1 VQRFHFE
8 GCHSRQYTYSRLLLM
23 KNKVLSFLLCTVII
37 SMLGCIKGGTASGG
51 CTDKLVTSEA
61 AAIEAY
67 ANTNGITASAHSSGI
82 YYQVINP
89 GTGVTATSTSKIFV
103 KYTGRFITNNNIFDE
118 QNNSTLTGWTLGGLI
133 PGWQI
138 GIPLIKEGGTI
149 KLIIPSSLAYGCR
162 GYNTIPGDAVLYFQI
177 ELVDVQ

>member
-1 VQRFHFE
+1 
-8 GCHSRQYTYSRLLLM
+8 M
-23 KNKVLSFLLCTVII
+23 KSKSLVFLLSAVII
-37 SMLGCIKGGTASGG
+37 SSFGCIKSGVSSG

-61 AAIEAY
+61 AAIQAY
-67 ANTNGITASAHSSGI
+67 ATTNGITATAHSSGI

-89 GTGVTATSTSKIFV
+89 GAGVTPTPTSKIFV
-103 KYTGRFITNNNIFDE
+103 KYTGRFISNNNIFDE
-118 QNNSTLTGWTLGGLI
+118 QTNSTLTGWTLGGLI

-138 GIPLIKEGGTI
+138 GIPLIQKGGTI

-162 GYNTIPGDAVLYFQI
+162 GYNTIPGDAVLFFQI